1 MLRRPLALGLAAI
14 GTFALLGPTPAEAR
28 RPKQTQ
34 TEATF
39 LGYDAEAHTITVKVR
54 RTGRGKGPKLPPQ
67 LQVKRGQEVQFNV
80 KEEGSVLSATIVKS
94 KQGTRM
100 GFDELTPGSKV
111 FVFWVPDAKDENARF
126 ARSISVYV
134 AAQDWKGAR
143 DAEVPAAPSKK

>member
-1 MLRRPLALGLAAI
+1 MKTLLAPLAVGLLLLGLS
-14 GTFALLGPTPAEAR
+14 GC
-28 RPKQTQ
+28 
-34 TEATF
+34 
-39 LGYDAEAHTITVKVR
+39 
-54 RTGRGKGPKLPPQ
+54 
-67 LQVKRGQEVQFNV
+67 
-80 KEEGSVLSATIVKS
+80 ATIVKS